1 MTGLAGR
8 TALVTGASGGIGR
21 AIARALDA
29 AGARICAHGRN
40 RAALDALAGELAH
53 DPVLLT
59 ADLADP
65 AAIQRLAADALEALG
80 GLDVLVNNAGIAG
93 RMPVEELDAAFVDRI
108 LHTNLRGP
116 LLLTAALVPALRER
130 GGGSIVN
137 VSSIS
142 GVLGTV
148 PRSTYA
154 ASKGGLDAATRAL
167 ANELGPDG
175 IRVNSIAP
183 GVVDGEAWAPFR
195 AIPGFMERLAGMTP
209 LRRLGP
215 PQEIADVVVFLAS
228 DASRFVTG
236 QTICVDG
243 GLATTVQL

>member
-1 MTGLAGR
+1 MTPLAGR

-21 AIARALDA
+21 AIARALAA
-29 AGARICAHGRN
+29 AGARVCAHGRD
-40 RAALDALAGELAH
+40 REALAALAPDLAN

-65 AAIQRLAADALEALG
+65 DQVARLAREALKALG

-93 RMPVEELDAAFVDRI
+93 RLPVHELDAAFIDRI
-108 LHTNLRGP
+108 LDTNLRAP
-116 LLLTAALVPALRER
+116 LLLTAGVVGAMRER

-142 GVLGTV
+142 GVVGTV

-183 GVVDGEAWAPFR
+183 GIVDGDAWTPFR
-195 AIPGFMERLAGMTP
+195 AIPGSMERLAEMTP

-215 PQEIADVVVFLAS
+215 PEEIADVVVFLAS

-236 QTICVDG
+236 QTLCVDG
-243 GLATTVQL
+243 GLATTVNL